1 MFSKKFLIVLSVL
14 VMFFYLSGA
23 VSASDDLNATQ
34 ISGYGDVV
42 YETPFEEAEVNLSAS
57 DCASFVIQED
67 GETIYAFR
75 QDSPLNGHG
84 VEINAVDW
92 YGYKVLKQE
101 IDTQEDYF
109 CHSIITEHG
118 WVFGQGG
125 SQYNDSNRA
134 IEQIAATMIQSNS
147 IASNYLAQI
156 SEILSVYGYGHFIIK
171 APDGRFGISFVNTYW
186 TGTLQPGQYLVVPNY
201 YSYYNRGNYKNY
213 NSNPVEAIISIC
225 SYDYS
230 GLNRRNLYV
239 YDYKVKETADGVFY
253 GADVYVT
260 NDNGR
265 NVGLNTAGIVTHFFY
280 KGQYFPASSVPQ
292 MPGKIYAGTHI
303 FESQYFGDSIE
314 LIVGKS
320 SVLIGDDSTLYYR
333 IKYLSTPRR
342 IVFSFG
348 ENVDFVSGIKSHGSF
363 TYDSAQ
369 HKLYWDTPA
378 ASDNRDIL
386 FTIKPKAKGY
396 LNVLTSIEGMTKT
409 HNFNYYVTDYGAHL
423 YAQDVEKYAG
433 GSQRLVVSLKDK
445 YGVPLIG
452 ENIGISINGQ
462 YYSREIGDNGYASL
476 AINLA
481 PGEYDAVV
489 DYDGTLGKNKT
500 NVKIKVL
507 GTVFGDDIVKY
518 YKNGTQFY
526 ASFLDG
532 NGNVLKNSDIEFN
545 INGVFYT
552 RKTNENG
559 VAKLNINLNPGEYI
573 ITSINK
579 VTNDLFANSIVVK
592 PVLVENRDLVK
603 YYRNGSQYT
612 VKVLDGKGNPSAGEK
627 VTFNINGVFYT
638 RTTNENGT
646 AKLNINLEPGEYIIT
661 STYNGASVS
670 NKINVLTRLVSND
683 LSMNYKD
690 GSAFEAVVLD
700 EMGRPASGE
709 NLTFNINGLFY
720 NRTTN
725 SDGMACL
732 SINLMPGEYIIT
744 SYWNNYV
751 KSNTIKIN

>member
-1 MFSKKFLIVLSVL
+1 MFSKKFLMALSVL
-14 VMFFYLSGA
+14 VIFFYVFGA

-34 ISGYGDVV
+34 ISTYGDIV
-42 YETPFEEAEVNLSAS
+42 YETPFEEAEFNLSTS
-57 DCASFVIQED
+57 ECASFIIQEN
-67 GETIYAFR
+67 GETIYGFR
-75 QDSPLNGHG
+75 QDSPINGHG
-84 VEINAVDW
+84 VEINAIDW
-92 YGYKVLKQE
+92 YGYHVLKQE
-101 IDTQEDYF
+101 IDDNDNYF
-109 CHSIITEHG
+109 CHCIVTEHG

-134 IEQIAATMIQSNS
+134 IDQIAATMIQTNN
-147 IASNYLAQI
+147 IEASYLAQI
-156 SEILSVYGYGHFIIK
+156 SKILSPYGYGHFVIK
-171 APDGRFGISFVNTYW
+171 APDGRYGISFVNTYW
-186 TGTLQPGQYLVVPNY
+186 TGTLQQGQYLLVPNY

-213 NSNPVEAIISIC
+213 NSNPVEAIISLC
-225 SYDYS
+225 SHDYS
-230 GLNRRNLYV
+230 GLNRRNLYI
-239 YDYKVKETADGVFY
+239 YDYKAKETADGVFY

-265 NVGLNTAGIVTHFFY
+265 NVGLNTAGIVTHFFF

-303 FESQYFGDSIE
+303 FDSQFFGDSIE
-314 LIVGKS
+314 LLVGKS
-320 SVLIGDDSTLYYR
+320 SVLFGDESTLYYR
-333 IKYLSTPRR
+333 IKYLSTAKR

-363 TYDSAQ
+363 SYDSAQ

-386 FTIKPKAKGY
+386 FTIKANAKGNF
-396 LNVLTSIEGMTKT
+396 NVLTSIEGMTKT

-423 YAQDVEKYAG
+423 YASDVEKYVG
-433 GSQRLVVSLKDK
+433 GTQRLTVSLKDN

-452 ENIGISINGQ
+452 ETVGISINGQ
-462 YYSREIGDNGYASL
+462 YYYRTIGDNGYTSL
-476 AINLA
+476 AINLV

-489 DYDGTLGKNKT
+489 DYDGTLGKNQT

-507 GTVFGDDIVKY
+507 GTVFGEDIVKY
-518 YKNGTQFY
+518 YKNGTQFS

-552 RKTNENG
+552 RKTNKYG
-559 VAKLNINLNPGEYI
+559 VAKLNINLEPGKYI

-579 VTNDLFANSIVVK
+579 LTNDFFANSIVVK
-592 PVLVENRDLVK
+592 PVLVENTDLVK
-603 YYRNGSQYT
+603 YYRNNSQYT
-612 VKVLDGKGNPSAGEK
+612 VKVLDGEGNPSAGQK

-646 AKLNINLEPGEYIIT
+646 AKLNINLEPGQYIIT

-670 NKINVLTRLVSND
+670 NKINVLTRLVSYD
-683 LSMNYKD
+683 LEMNYKD
-690 GSAFEAVVLD
+690 GSVFEAVVLD
-700 EMGRPASGE
+700 EIGNPASGE
-709 NLTFNINGLFY
+709 NLTFNINGIFY
-720 NRTTN
+720 NRITK
-725 SDGMACL
+725 SDGMARL
-732 SINLMPGEYIIT
+732 NINLMPGEYIIT

>member
-1 MFSKKFLIVLSVL
+1 MFSKKFLMALSVL
-14 VMFFYLSGA
+14 VIFFYVFGA

-34 ISGYGDVV
+34 ISTYGDIV
-42 YETPFEEAEVNLSAS
+42 YETPFEEAEFNLSAS
-57 DCASFVIQED
+57 ECASFIIQEN
-67 GETIYAFR
+67 GETIYGFR
-75 QDSPLNGHG
+75 QDSPINGHG

-92 YGYKVLKQE
+92 YGYHVLKQE
-101 IDTQEDYF
+101 IDDNDNYF
-109 CHSIITEHG
+109 CHCIVTEHG

-134 IEQIAATMIQSNS
+134 IDQIAATMIQTNN
-147 IASNYLAQI
+147 IEASYLAQI
-156 SEILSVYGYGHFIIK
+156 SKILSRYGYGHFVIK
-171 APDGRFGISFVNTYW
+171 APDGRYGISFVNTYW
-186 TGTLQPGQYLVVPNY
+186 TGILEQGQYLLVPNY

-213 NSNPVEAIISIC
+213 NSNPVEAIISLC
-225 SYDYS
+225 SHDYS

-239 YDYKVKETADGVFY
+239 YDYKAKETADGVFY

-314 LIVGKS
+314 LLVGKR
-320 SVLIGDDSTLYYR
+320 SVLLGDESTLYYR
-333 IKYLSTPRR
+333 IKYLSTAKR

-363 TYDSAQ
+363 SYDSAQ

-386 FTIKPKAKGY
+386 FSIKANAKGNF
-396 LNVLTSIEGMTKT
+396 NVLTSIEGMTKT

-423 YAQDVEKYAG
+423 YASDVEKYVG
-433 GSQRLVVSLKDK
+433 GTQRLTVSLKDN

-452 ENIGISINGQ
+452 ETVGISINGQ
-462 YYSREIGDNGYASL
+462 YYYRKIGENRYASL
-476 AINLA
+476 AINLV

-489 DYDGTLGKNKT
+489 DYDGTLGKNQT

-507 GTVFGDDIVKY
+507 GTVFGEDIVKY

-552 RKTNENG
+552 RKTNEYG
-559 VAKLNINLNPGEYI
+559 VVKLNINLEPGKYI

-579 VTNDLFANSIVVK
+579 LTNDFFANSIVVK

-603 YYRNGSQYT
+603 YYRNSSQYT

-646 AKLNINLEPGEYIIT
+646 AKLNINLEPGQYIIT

-683 LSMNYKD
+683 LEMNYMD

-700 EMGRPASGE
+700 EIGSPASGE
-709 NLTFNINGLFY
+709 NLTFNINGVFY
-720 NRTTN
+720 NRTSN
-725 SDGMACL
+725 SDGMARL